1 MLQSGK
7 NKIKNTICTC
17 NDLLSTVACVGRAFF
32 DFNILTCRESSLN
45 FIGNLL
51 CGNGKIFLLSFL
63 EI

>member
-32 DFNILTCRESSLN
+32 DFNI
-45 FIGNLL
+45 
-51 CGNGKIFLLSFL
+51 
-63 EI
+63 